1 MTKSKIFSKTEIREG
16 RLLFS
21 QSCTFLLSAT
31 EQNQIPNSK
40 LPEVAFAGRS
50 NVGKSSLINAL
61 TNQNG
66 LARTSKTPGRTQQ
79 INFFL
84 LGQRLVLT
92 DLPGYGYA
100 NAPRNIVA
108 NWTHLCKLYL
118 RGRAQLRRCLLLI
131 DSRHGLKPNDME
143 AMELLDKAAQP
154 YQIILTKCDKINL
167 NSVRLLKNE
176 IAATFSKHT
185 AAHPQVAVSSST
197 KGSGID
203 ELRASIAALAYPR
216 TGKP

>member
-1 MTKSKIFSKTEIREG
+1 
-16 RLLFS
+16 
-21 QSCTFLLSAT
+21 
-31 EQNQIPNSK
+31 
-40 LPEVAFAGRS
+40 
-50 NVGKSSLINAL
+50 
-61 TNQNG
+61 
-66 LARTSKTPGRTQQ
+66 
-79 INFFL
+79 
-84 LGQRLVLT
+84 
-92 DLPGYGYA
+92 
-100 NAPRNIVA
+100 
-108 NWTHLCKLYL
+108 
-118 RGRAQLRRCLLLI
+118 
-131 DSRHGLKPNDME
+131 ME